1 MICSKDNFA
10 SDFTQNALKYKVS
23 LYTLLHLTLQV
34 IWSDKKIELTIP
46 TRLTNLEMR
55 KFECNSEI
63 GDEKRIS
70 YLFPVILN
78 LKLLNLN
85 LKYNAFILLSNSD
98 MLRFCLS
105 HVSSSAIP
113 MLSENMVT
121 KKISSLSHE
130 VVSKV
135 IP

>member
-1 MICSKDNFA
+1 
-10 SDFTQNALKYKVS
+10 
-23 LYTLLHLTLQV
+23 
-34 IWSDKKIELTIP
+34 
-46 TRLTNLEMR
+46 MR

-78 LKLLNLN
+78 LKLLN